1 LNKWIKDLA
10 LSALAG
16 MSVALGGVVFL
27 SCENKVIG
35 SMLFSIGLFMVCSFG
50 FNLFTGKVCYCAGNP
65 PAYIGWLG
73 LVWFGNLIGAQLTA
87 WAIGATRIGSV
98 IAEKAAA
105 LSAVKT
111 GDGLV
116 SLFILGIFCNMMI
129 YVGVESYKAI
139 PYEVG
144 KYVGMVLCIMVF
156 ILSGYEHCVADMFYF
171 AMGNAWSAKSVIA
184 LVVITLGNSLG
195 GLMIP
200 FLRNLKVKE

>member
-1 LNKWIKDLA
+1 MNRWIKDLA

-27 SCENKVIG
+27 SCESKVVG

-65 PAYIGWLG
+65 PAYIAWLG
-73 LVWFGNLIGAQLTA
+73 LVWIGNLIGAQLTA
-87 WAIGATRIGSV
+87 WAVGMTRIGP
-98 IAEKAAA
+98 ALTEKAAA

-111 GDGLV
+111 GDGFV

-129 YVGVESYKAI
+129 YVGVESYKSI
-139 PYEVG
+139 PYEMG

-156 ILSGYEHCVADMFYF
+156 ILSGFEHCVADMFYF
-171 AMGNAWSAKSVIA
+171 AMGKAWSAESITA
-184 LVVITLGNSLG
+184 LIVITLGNSLG
-195 GLMIP
+195 GLTIP
-200 FLRNLKVKE
+200 FLRNLKVK

>member
-1 LNKWIKDLA
+1 
-10 LSALAG
+10 
-16 MSVALGGVVFL
+16 MSVALGGVIYL
-27 SCENKVIG
+27 SCESKVIG

-50 FNLFTGKVCYCAGNP
+50 FNLFTGKVCYCQGNP

-87 WAIGATRIGSV
+87 WAIGATRIGPA

-105 LSAVKT
+105 LCAVKT
-111 GDGLV
+111 GDGMI

-139 PYEVG
+139 SYEVG

-171 AMGNAWSAKSVIA
+171 AMGGAWSVKSVIA
-184 LVVITLGNSLG
+184 LIVITLGNSLG